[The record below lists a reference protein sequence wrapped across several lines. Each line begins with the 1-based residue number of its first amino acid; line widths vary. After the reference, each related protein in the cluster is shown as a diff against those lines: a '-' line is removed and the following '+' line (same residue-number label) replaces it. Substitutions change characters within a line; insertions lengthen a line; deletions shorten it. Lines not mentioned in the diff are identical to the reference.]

1 MTTTLPTPAR
11 WLDPAWQSAA
21 LAWADD
27 VLHGLGLERTG
38 WSHPHVRPWSTV
50 LRIETT
56 AETVW
61 LKAPGDGARY
71 EVPLL
76 ALLAELDA
84 PCTPRPLAVSV
95 EDGWIL
101 LPDGGEVSRLAH
113 GGLTPV
119 EVTVEQLAAYAD
131 LQRSL
136 EPHVERLLAA
146 GPRDLRPAEMPAAMA
161 TTIAVLE
168 AESPPARLS
177 AEDAARL
184 RAVLP
189 AYAEACAELA
199 AAGIAPT
206 LQHDDLHDNN
216 ILVRGPV
223 FIDWGDSSVGHP
235 FGTML
240 ATLRSIAFHHGLAA
254 DDPALARVADA
265 YTEAWT
271 DVADRATLRRQVEL
285 ALRVG
290 PLTRSLSYRQ
300 ALTHVDDAAWQADAD
315 AMPDWL
321 LETLEPGLPLHP
333 ALLA

>member
-1 MTTTLPTPAR
+1 MTATLPTPQR
-11 WLDPAWQSAA
+11 WLDPAWQAAA

-27 VLHGLGLERTG
+27 VLGGLGLERTG

-50 LRIETT
+50 LRIETSGDP
-56 AETVW
+56 VW

-71 EVPLL
+71 EVALL

-84 PCTPRPLAVSV
+84 PSTPRPLAASV
-95 EDGWIL
+95 DDGWLL
-101 LPDGGEVSRLAH
+101 LPDGGPVSRAAH

-119 EVTVEQLAAYAD
+119 DVSVGQLAEYAA
-131 LQRSL
+131 LQRAL
-136 EPHVERLLAA
+136 EPHVQRLLLA
-146 GPRDLRPAEMPAAMA
+146 GPRDLRPALMPQVLAQ
-161 TTIAVLE
+161 TVAVLE
-168 AESPPARLS
+168 AERPPARLS
-177 AEDAARL
+177 ADDAARL

-199 AAGIAPT
+199 GSGISPT

-223 FIDWGDSSVGHP
+223 FIDWGDSCVGHP

-240 ATLRSIAFHHGLAA
+240 ATLRSIAHHHGLAP

-271 DVADRATLRRQVEL
+271 DIADRATLRRQVEL

-300 ALTHVDDAAWQADAD
+300 ALTHVDDTAWQADAD
-315 AMPDWL
+315 AMPEWL
-321 LETLEPGLPLHP
+321 LEMLEPDLPLHP
-333 ALLA
+333 ALLG